1 MILLQTL
8 STSDG
13 QQAVDSLALMEG
25 ASSSDIGLLELL
37 IKGGYMMIPLYLL
50 FILAIFIFIERVITL
65 KKASKTPKG
74 MIDQVKMMV
83 QSGNIEQAKMICQ
96 GEETPV
102 ANMISKGLERI
113 GSPLKN
119 IEVAIENVGKIEIY
133 KLEKN
138 LGLLATVSGAAPM
151 IGFLGTVAGMIRAFI
166 GVAQEEGMVSPKLL
180 STGIYEAMITTA
192 TGLVVGII
200 AYLGYN
206 YLVTQVSKL
215 IHNMEYTTIEF
226 IDLLQDKK

>member
-1 MILLQTL
+1 MIIIQTL
-8 STSDG
+8 STNDG
-13 QQAVDSLALMEG
+13 LPAIDSLALMEG
-25 ASSSDIGLLELL
+25 AGSNDIGLLDLM

-50 FILAIFIFIERVITL
+50 FILAIFIFIERIITL
-65 KKASKTPKG
+65 KKASTTPKG

-83 QSGNIEQAKMICQ
+83 QSGNIQQAKMLCQ

-102 ANMISKGLERI
+102 AHMISKGLERI

-119 IEVAIENVGKIEIY
+119 IEVAIENVGKIQIY

-138 LGLLATVSGAAPM
+138 LSLLATVSGAAPM

-192 TGLVVGII
+192 TGLVVGIV

-206 YLVTQVSKL
+206 YLVTRVSKL

>member
-1 MILLQTL
+1 MTFLQTL
-8 STSDG
+8 STDN
-13 QQAVDSLALMEG
+13 QLVVDTLTQLENT
-25 ASSSDIGLLELL
+25 SSNIGLIDLM

-50 FILAIFIFIERVITL
+50 FVLAVYIFVERVITL

-74 MIDQVKMMV
+74 LMDQVKMMV
-83 QSGNIEQAKMICQ
+83 QSGNVQQAKMICQ
-96 GEETPV
+96 GESTPV
-102 ANMISKGLERI
+102 AQMIIKGLERI

-192 TGLVVGII
+192 TGLVVGIL

-206 YLVTQVSKL
+206 YLVSQVSKL
-215 IHNMEYTTIEF
+215 IHNMEYSSIEF
-226 IDLLQDKK
+226 IDMLQEKK

>member
-8 STSDG
+8 STTDG
-13 QQAVDSLALMEG
+13 QQTVDSLALMEG
-25 ASSSDIGLLELL
+25 AGSSDIGLLELL

-50 FILAIFIFIERVITL
+50 FILAIFIFVERILTL

-83 QSGNIEQAKMICQ
+83 QSGNIEQAKMVCQ

-102 ANMISKGLERI
+102 AHMIAKGLERI

-192 TGLVVGII
+192 TGLVVGIV

>member
-1 MILLQTL
+1 MTLLQTL

-13 QQAVDSLALMEG
+13 LQAVDSLALMEG
-25 ASSSDIGLLELL
+25 AGSNDIGLLDLM
-37 IKGGYMMIPLYLL
+37 IKGGYMMVPLYLL
-50 FILAIFIFIERVITL
+50 FILAIFIFIERIITL

-83 QSGNIEQAKMICQ
+83 QSGNIEQAKMVCQ

-102 ANMISKGLERI
+102 AHMISKGLERI

-192 TGLVVGII
+192 TGLVVGIV

-206 YLVTQVSKL
+206 YLVTRVSKL

>member
-8 STSDG
+8 TT
-13 QQAVDSLALMEG
+13 DSPVAADTLAPAESPN
-25 ASSSDIGLLELL
+25 AAIGLMDLL
-37 IKGGYMMIPLYLL
+37 IAGGYMMIPLYLL
-50 FILAIFIFIERVITL
+50 FILAIFIFVERLITL
-65 KKASKTPKG
+65 RKAAKTPKNL
-74 MIDQVKMMV
+74 IDQVKMMV
-83 QSGNIEQAKMICQ
+83 QGGDIQRAKMVCH
-96 GEETPV
+96 GENTPV
-102 ANMISKGLERI
+102 ANMISKGLDRI

-206 YLVTQVSKL
+206 YLVGQVSKL
-215 IHNMEYTTIEF
+215 IHSMEYTTIEF
-226 IDLLQDKK
+226 IDLLQEK

>member
-8 STSDG
+8 STNDG
-13 QQAVDSLALMEG
+13 LQAVDSLALMEG
-25 ASSSDIGLLELL
+25 AGTNDIGLLDLM

-50 FILAIFIFIERVITL
+50 FILAIFIFIERMITL

-83 QSGNIEQAKMICQ
+83 QSGNIEQAKMVCQ

-102 ANMISKGLERI
+102 AHMISKGLERI

-138 LGLLATVSGAAPM
+138 LSLMATVSGAAPM

-206 YLVTQVSKL
+206 YLVTRVSKL

>member
-1 MILLQTL
+1 MMADT
-8 STSDG
+8 
-13 QQAVDSLALMEG
+13 LALMESG
-25 ASSSDIGLLELL
+25 KQSIGLMELL
-37 IKGGYMMIPLYLL
+37 VKGGWMMIPLYIL
-50 FILAIFIFIERVITL
+50 FILAVFIFIEKVITL
-65 KKASKTPKG
+65 RKASKSPKHLMDQIKILVQTG
-74 MIDQVKMMV
+74 KIDQAKILC
-83 QSGNIEQAKMICQ
+83 QSED
-96 GEETPV
+96 TPI
-102 ANMISKGLERI
+102 ANMLAKGLDRI

-119 IEVAIENVGKIEIY
+119 IEVSIENVGKIEIY

-138 LGLLATVSGAAPM
+138 LGILATVAGAAPM

-215 IHNMEYTTIEF
+215 VHRMEYSSVEF
-226 IDLLQDKK
+226 IDLLQDK